1 MEKMI
6 DLRSDTVTVP
16 SAKMRQTMAEA
27 DVGDDVYS
35 EDPTVNALEKLT
47 AEILGKEA
55 SVFVPSGTMSNEI
68 AIRAQTDPGN
78 EIILDARAHCY
89 LHEGGAPA
97 ALSGVTCT
105 LIKGTRGIFTAQ
117 DVKAVLRLKNYHF
130 PPAKLLCLE
139 NTHNFGG
146 GSIWPLELIADVTE
160 VARDADLNIHLD
172 GARLW
177 NASVATGI
185 PEKEYAKYVDSVNVC
200 FSKGLGGA
208 VGSALA
214 GSADLIDRA
223 RRFRKQFGGGM
234 RQAGIIAAGALYA
247 LEHNRERLAQD
258 HTNAKQLASGIAD
271 LPGIELEV
279 KDVETNIVFFKIDSM
294 SAKKLVEKLH
304 QNGVYVLALGPDIIR
319 AVTHLNV
326 SNEQIVETINIFKKI
341 LVK

>member
-1 MEKMI
+1 MI
-6 DLRSDTVTVP
+6 DLRSDTITVP
-16 SAKMRQTMAEA
+16 SAQMRQAMAEA
-27 DVGDDVYS
+27 DVGDDVYR
-35 EDPTVNALEKLT
+35 EDPTVNALEKGT

-68 AIRAQTDPGN
+68 AIRAQTAPGN
-78 EIILDARAHCY
+78 EIILDAKAHCY
-89 LHEGGAPA
+89 LHESGAPA

-105 LIKGTRGIFTAQ
+105 LINGTRGIFTTQ
-117 DVKAVLRLKNYHF
+117 DVKAVLRPKNYHY

-146 GSIWPLELIADVTE
+146 GSIWPLELIVDVTS
-160 VARDADLNIHLD
+160 VARNANLNLHLD

-177 NASVATGI
+177 NASAATGI
-185 PEKEYAKYVDSVNVC
+185 PEKEYAKYFDSVNVC
-200 FSKGLGGA
+200 FSKGLGA
-208 VGSALA
+208 PVGSALA
-214 GSADLIDRA
+214 GSEELIDRA

-247 LEHNRERLAQD
+247 LEHNRDRLARD
-258 HTNAKQLASGIAD
+258 HINAKHLASGIAD

-294 SAKKLVEKLH
+294 PAKELVEKLQ
-304 QNGVYVLALGPDIIR
+304 QNRVYVLALGPDIIR

-326 SNEQIVETINIFKKI
+326 SNEQIAETIDIFKKI
-341 LVK
+341 LIK